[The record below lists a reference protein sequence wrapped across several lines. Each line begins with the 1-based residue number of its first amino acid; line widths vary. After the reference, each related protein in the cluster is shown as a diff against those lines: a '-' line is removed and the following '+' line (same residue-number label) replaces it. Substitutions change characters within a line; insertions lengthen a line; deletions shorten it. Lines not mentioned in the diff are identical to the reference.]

1 MSLEKS
7 IPTILKQELDE
18 AISIAIDYIKKNMAR
33 LKEVI
38 SHVKEF

>member
-18 AISIAIDYIKKNMAR
+18 AISIAIDNIKKNMAR
-33 LKEVI
+33 LKKVI